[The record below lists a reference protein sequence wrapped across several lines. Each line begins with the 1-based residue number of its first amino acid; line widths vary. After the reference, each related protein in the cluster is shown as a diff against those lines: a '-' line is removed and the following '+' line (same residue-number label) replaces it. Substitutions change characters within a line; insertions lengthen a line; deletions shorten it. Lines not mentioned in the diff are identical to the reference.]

1 MKTKGVKNRPDVR
14 EKILWTATRLF
25 GDRGF
30 DAVTLRDIA
39 SACDIPLSTLSSHFA
54 LKQSLQNA
62 VFLRAIEVTFERE
75 VIPTLASGSPKQ
87 RLRKYV
93 TSIVDLMLSDLPEMK
108 VLDRQL
114 QDLDRPETLNAV
126 VATFGNRPTMD
137 SIDFIAGLASDTNS
151 DILKVIPAIRLV
163 QLVFAAIYGIVKLR
177 PIHGQV
183 VGAKA
188 ISNAVIKR
196 DIVLMFE
203 RMLHIEV

>member
-1 MKTKGVKNRPDVR
+1 
-14 EKILWTATRLF
+14 
-25 GDRGF
+25 
-30 DAVTLRDIA
+30 
-39 SACDIPLSTLSSHFA
+39 
-54 LKQSLQNA
+54 
-62 VFLRAIEVTFERE
+62 
-75 VIPTLASGSPKQ
+75 
-87 RLRKYV
+87 
-93 TSIVDLMLSDLPEMK
+93 MLSDLPEMK